1 MIFVGSI
8 KKGATGLITA
18 FIIFLLRHLTFSH
31 FFVQPSLPVIIS
43 KVALQFLMYMTF
55 YLYQCIL
62 QILEILRIQY
72 MGLAKR
78 AVMFIVR
85 SFRFTRNMLISEIRK
100 NVLESTRAILIWFS
114 LTDFKEICLDI
125 EGIHCG
131 ILLHENICLHG
142 TKFALGS
149 KLEKTHFQNSVY
161 YLIMVWFTDFMKLY
175 FMKRF

>member
-31 FFVQPSLPVIIS
+31 FFVQTSLPVIIS

-72 MGLAKR
+72 IGLAKR

-100 NVLESTRAILIWFS
+100 NVLESTRAILI
-114 LTDFKEICLDI
+114 
-125 EGIHCG
+125 
-131 ILLHENICLHG
+131 
-142 TKFALGS
+142 
-149 KLEKTHFQNSVY
+149 
-161 YLIMVWFTDFMKLY
+161 
-175 FMKRF
+175 